1 MPDEL
6 SQLAISPLY
15 IFMVIGSIL
24 YLTVLR
30 KEKGCFLIFFRV
42 CAVLYIV
49 IYLIAMYM
57 FIF

>member
-15 IFMVIGSIL
+15 ILMVMGCIL
-24 YLTVLR
+24 FLSVLR
-30 KEKGCFLIFFRV
+30 KEKGCLLNLFRV

-49 IYLIAMYM
+49 IYLIAIYM

>member
-30 KEKGCFLIFFRV
+30 KEKGCFLIFLEFV
-42 CAVLYIV
+42 QC
-49 IYLIAMYM
+49 
-57 FIF
+57 FILLFT